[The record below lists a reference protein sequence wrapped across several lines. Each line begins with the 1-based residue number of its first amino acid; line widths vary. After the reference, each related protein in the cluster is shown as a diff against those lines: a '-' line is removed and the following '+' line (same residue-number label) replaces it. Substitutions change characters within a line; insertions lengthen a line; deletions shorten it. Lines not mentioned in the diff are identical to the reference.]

1 MLEVEGLVR
10 HYRDEDDNPVVV
22 LDGVT
27 LTIPSGEFVAL
38 CGASGSGKSTL
49 LDLIAG
55 FQLPD
60 AGTVT
65 FNGRNIANFSRKE
78 RADYRLCALGIVGQ
92 PNELLLGATAQDN
105 ASLKLLRVDAR
116 NAHTL
121 VTPLLHQLGLGDR
134 LKQRAGQLSLGERQR
149 VSIAQALA
157 LNPKLV
163 LADEPTGHLD
173 PPRSREILEL
183 LRGLC
188 RERGTSV
195 LLVSHSPQ
203 AVAHADR
210 IHELRDGR
218 LHDYRQEA
226 LAYDTRVRT
235 SA

>member
-10 HYRDEDDNPVVV
+10 HYRDEEDNPILV

-27 LTIPSGEFVAL
+27 LTIRSGEFVAL

-49 LDLIAG
+49 LDLVAG
-55 FQLPD
+55 FQAPD

-65 FNGRNIANFSRKE
+65 FNGRNIATFSRKE
-78 RADYRLCALGIVGQ
+78 RADYRLRALGIVGQ
-92 PNELLLGATAQDN
+92 PNELLLGASAQDN

-116 NAHTL
+116 NANRL

-134 LKQRAGQLSLGERQR
+134 LKQRAGRLSLGERQR

-157 LNPKLV
+157 LDPKLV

-183 LRGLC
+183 LRSLC
-188 RERGTSV
+188 RERGTAV

-203 AVAHADR
+203 AVAYADR

-218 LHDYRQEA
+218 LRDYRPETF
-226 LAYDTRVRT
+226 AYDPGLRT